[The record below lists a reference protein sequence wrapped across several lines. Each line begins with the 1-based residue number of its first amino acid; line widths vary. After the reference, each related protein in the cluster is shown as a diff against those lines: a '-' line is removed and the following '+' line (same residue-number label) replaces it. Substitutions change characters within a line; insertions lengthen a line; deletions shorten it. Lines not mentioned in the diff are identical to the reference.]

1 MALVFHQALEAESST
16 YTYIV
21 GDDRAGEAVLID
33 GVLET
38 AQRDEALLKELGLKL
53 IYSLETHCHADHVG
67 SGAWFTARTGSTVL
81 AHPDAGIAPARPLAH
96 GDTVGVGD
104 GELRVLH
111 TPGHTAGDV
120 CYLMADR
127 VFTGDTLLI
136 GGCGRTDFQQ
146 GDASRLY
153 DSIHRHL
160 FTLPDATRVYPA
172 HDYNG
177 RLYSTIGEE
186 KRTNPRLSGTTREQ
200 FVAIMNGLKLTY
212 PRQIDRAV
220 PANLRAGADAAPS
233 TNPVKV
239 APDRFFAIPDL
250 ALVVV
255 SGQPGIQSELPFPVV
270 AQCCGQSWDEVVA
283 SLPRSRTIGLVCP
296 SGTECG
302 ALEAR
307 LTSLGF
313 DVVVMEGG
321 LHAWRMS
328 ATVSAPVRSQASIAK

>member
-1 MALVFHQALEAESST
+1 MAMVFHQALEAESST

-21 GDDRAGEAVLID
+21 GDDRTGEAVLID

-38 AQRDEALLKELGLKL
+38 APRDEALLKELGLKL
-53 IYSLETHCHADHVG
+53 IHSLETHCHADHVG
-67 SGAWFTARTGSTVL
+67 SGAWFSARTGSTVL
-81 AHPDAGIAPARPLAH
+81 AHRDAGIAPARPLMH
-96 GDTVGVGD
+96 GDAVRVGD
-104 GELRVLH
+104 LELGVLH

-120 CYLMADR
+120 CYRMADR

-146 GDASRLY
+146 GDAGLLY

-172 HDYNG
+172 HDYKG
-177 RLYSTIGEE
+177 HLYSTIGAEE
-186 KRTNPRLSGTTREQ
+186 RGNPRLAGTTREQ
-200 FVAIMNGLKLTY
+200 FMGIMNGLNLAY
-212 PRQIDRAV
+212 PKQINRAV
-220 PANLRAGADAAPS
+220 PANLRAGADAAPF
-233 TNPVKV
+233 THPVKV
-239 APDRFFAIPDL
+239 APERFFAIPDL

-255 SGQPGIQSELPFPVV
+255 DDAPQAQPELPLPVV
-270 AQCCGQSWDEVVA
+270 AQCCGQTWEQVIA

-302 ALEAR
+302 ALEAC

-313 DVVVMEGG
+313 DVVVLDGG
-321 LHAWRMS
+321 LHAWQMS
-328 ATVSAPVRSQASIAK
+328 APAAAGNGSQRLEK